1 MALPLAEGISLAQVH
16 KLKAPALDRI
26 SNTLRLG
33 VYPASLSLNRRDT
46 AIVLRRDTEVF
57 TYLSSEVANMKNVFS
72 LRKRSFL
79 SPVSTGYTSHI
90 FAEVESSNEGEYRW
104 GHNMLTIADC
114 RRRVQI
120 EFFLGT
126 KRERRRSLA
135 KINLL
140 INILTRF
147 RDALAKEITLIEK
160 AKAK

>member
-1 MALPLAEGISLAQVH
+1 MVCPE
-16 KLKAPALDRI
+16 
-26 SNTLRLG
+26 T
-33 VYPASLSLNRRDT
+33 RRFHV
-46 AIVLRRDTEVF
+46 II
-57 TYLSSEVANMKNVFS
+57 SSEIANMKNIFS

-90 FAEVESSNEGEYRW
+90 FAEVESSNEGEYRL

-147 RDALAKEITLIEK
+147 RDVLAKEIVLIEK
-160 AKAK
+160 VKAK